1 MYYGEVNIAQEDLTS
16 FLAAAQ
22 DLRVKGL
29 TQPASTQPVPKQLI
43 QNNPETS
50 KQNNVKQEQLEDKHD
65 DKPPENA
72 DYPLENTNDENENN
86 FIENDNSDLDLDSSK
101 VCKYHHSWNGVNK
114 VHV

>member
-29 TQPASTQPVPKQLI
+29 TQPSSSTQHVPKQLL

-50 KQNNVKQEQLEDKHD
+50 KQNDIKQEQLQDKHN
-65 DKPPENA
+65 DKLAENM
-72 DYPLENTNDENENN
+72 DYALEPANDENENN
-86 FIENDNSDLDLDSSK
+86 FIENDSSDFDLDTSK
-101 VCKYHHSWNGVNK
+101 VH
-114 VHV
+114 